1 MMTARIVVSTIAVC
15 AGGMAAHPASASD
28 NRPSPEIGPAAN
40 LQTIDLV
47 VAMSDIGLAPSRELR
62 ART

>member
-28 NRPSPEIGPAAN
+28 NRPSLETGLAAN

-47 VAMSDIGLAPSRELR
+47 VAMSDMGLAPLREPR
-62 ART
+62 VRT